1 MASATIVM
9 KFFDDVVYG
18 ALRMKEP
25 WKVAHELLMVYFR
38 EIDIDPQRVM
48 HMGNVFRR
56 GGQDTLL
63 SEARRNAAAFFRAG
77 GANLQL
83 GGAPIDTSK
92 DTKTIKPNGNGDD
105 KSKRPCA
112 DFNAGRP
119 CKQLKPDGSC
129 VFAHAC
135 NQFVSDKGPNG
146 YCFGPHARCAGC
158 SYDDAKKLRVAAK

>member
-1 MASATIVM
+1 M
-9 KFFDDVVYG
+9 DDVVYS
-18 ALRMKEP
+18 AIRMKES

-38 EIDIDPQRVM
+38 EIDLDPMRLM

-63 SEARRNAAAFFRAG
+63 SERGVTLQPFFVLAG
-77 GANLQL
+77 RTCSSGEHQN
-83 GGAPIDTSK
+83 DTSK
-92 DTKTIKPNGNGDD
+92 DPKTIKPNGNGDD

-129 VFAHAC
+129 VYCPWSTSISAAL
-135 NQFVSDKGPNG
+135 NGADKS
-146 YCFGPHARCAGC
+146 R
-158 SYDDAKKLRVAAK
+158 LRTRPASGMP